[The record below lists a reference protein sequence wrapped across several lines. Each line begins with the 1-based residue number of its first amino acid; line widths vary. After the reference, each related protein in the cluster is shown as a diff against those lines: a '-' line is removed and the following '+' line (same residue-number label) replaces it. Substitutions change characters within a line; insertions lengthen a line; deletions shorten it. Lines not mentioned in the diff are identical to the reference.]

1 MRRLACS
8 WIVIAAVLV
17 ETTAQKEEGNNSAE
31 KVLDEK
37 VEELVV
43 QPSRLVFSSPEE
55 GRRVLV
61 MGITER
67 GERIDLTSSAQ
78 FKSDALRV
86 GENGFLY
93 PTRTGEA
100 RVVISAAGLS
110 VDLPAV
116 INKLDKP
123 RQVTF
128 VRDVLPMMNKI
139 GCTAGTCHG
148 AAKGK
153 NGFKLSLR
161 GYDPEFDYQS
171 LLYDMSGRRF
181 NRADPP
187 RSLMLA
193 KPTQQVAHGGG
204 LQIELGSRYYL
215 TILNWISAGV
225 PYGNPSVDRVKQLKA
240 WPEEIFMH
248 APGRQQQVLVT
259 AHYPD
264 GSVRDVTREAHL
276 VSNNTESVTV
286 SDKAVVKG
294 IRQGEGA
301 LLVRYEGKFVALPV
315 TVLNP
320 EPGFEWVELPQYN
333 YIDQLIDAKLK
344 RLKIQPSPPAD
355 DAEFLR
361 RVYLDLTG
369 QLPAPEKVRAF
380 ISDPAASQT
389 KRSRTIDRLMGNDD
403 YVDLWTLKW
412 GDLLRS
418 NRKFMSTK
426 GMWVFREWLRQ
437 SIAQN
442 KPYDQLVRELLTSKG
457 STFDNPAASF
467 FRVARD
473 PKQAMETTTQ
483 LFLGVRMVC
492 AQCHDHPFEK
502 WTQNQYY
509 EMAAF
514 FAAIGVRP
522 GFQSGEEIVYEKRY
536 DNEVKHPKY
545 GGVVQPKYLVASHD
559 APPIPSNGDRR
570 SALVGWL
577 TSRNNPFFARAIAN
591 RVWSYFF
598 GTGIIEPVDDIRAS
612 NPPVNEPLL
621 DALAKDLANHGFD
634 LQHLMRTMVSSRTY
648 QASFR
653 TNEWNQDDSLNF
665 SHQLPRRLAAE
676 QLADAIS
683 MATGSRVEFPEV
695 PEDFRA
701 VQLPD
706 PHVGMGGF
714 LDLFGRPQREEPCE
728 CERKSEMSLAQALNL
743 VNGPLLANAVG
754 DPKGRVAQV
763 ILAGS
768 SDRHLIEELY
778 LSTLSRFP
786 TRKEHDLAVT
796 HLNERESRAGAAQD
810 LLWALVNSKG
820 FLFNR

>member
-1 MRRLACS
+1 M
-8 WIVIAAVLV
+8 
-17 ETTAQKEEGNNSAE
+17 
-31 KVLDEK
+31 
-37 VEELVV
+37 
-43 QPSRLVFSSPEE
+43 
-55 GRRVLV
+55 
-61 MGITER
+61 
-67 GERIDLTSSAQ
+67 
-78 FKSDALRV
+78 
-86 GENGFLY
+86 
-93 PTRTGEA
+93 
-100 RVVISAAGLS
+100 
-110 VDLPAV
+110 
-116 INKLDKP
+116 
-123 RQVTF
+123 
-128 VRDVLPMMNKI
+128 
-139 GCTAGTCHG
+139 
-148 AAKGK
+148 
-153 NGFKLSLR
+153 
-161 GYDPEFDYQS
+161 
-171 LLYDMSGRRF
+171 
-181 NRADPP
+181 
-187 RSLMLA
+187 
-193 KPTQQVAHGGG
+193 
-204 LQIELGSRYYL
+204 
-215 TILNWISAGV
+215 
-225 PYGNPSVDRVKQLKA
+225 
-240 WPEEIFMH
+240 
-248 APGRQQQVLVT
+248 
-259 AHYPD
+259 
-264 GSVRDVTREAHL
+264 
-276 VSNNTESVTV
+276 

-301 LLVRYEGKFVALPV
+301 LLVRYEGKFVTLPV

-320 EPGFEWVELPQYN
+320 RSGFEWVELPQYN

-344 RLKIQPSPPAD
+344 RLKIQPSSPAD

-369 QLPAPEKVRAF
+369 RLPAPEKVRAF
-380 ISDPAASQT
+380 ISDPAALQT

-403 YVDLWTLKW
+403 YVDFWTLKW

-473 PKQAMETTTQ
+473 PKKAMETTTQ

-514 FAAIGVRP
+514 FAAIAVRP

-577 TSRNNPFFARAIAN
+577 TSKNNPFFARAIAN

-598 GTGIIEPVDDIRAS
+598 GFGIIEPVDDIRAS

-621 DALAKDLANHGFD
+621 DALAKDLANHGFN
-634 LQHLMRTMVSSRTY
+634 LQHLMRTIVSSRTY

-665 SHQLPRRLAAE
+665 SHQLPRRLTAE

-706 PHVGMGGF
+706 PHVGKGGF

-728 CERKSEMSLAQALNL
+728 CERKSEMSLPQALNL
-743 VNGPLLANAVG
+743 VNGPLLANVQWAIQRVG
-754 DPKGRVAQV
+754 WLR
-763 ILAGS
+763 
-768 SDRHLIEELY
+768 
-778 LSTLSRFP
+778 
-786 TRKEHDLAVT
+786 
-796 HLNERESRAGAAQD
+796 
-810 LLWALVNSKG
+810 
-820 FLFNR
+820 